1 MTANFGDALR
11 RLIMPAAAA
20 VSLAAVGATVTNA
33 DLVPLP
39 GNVHQF
45 ARPQFDAG
53 EAPATLR
60 PKGLDIVFA
69 KTPEQERALQ
79 QLLAAQ
85 QDPKSPQYHEW
96 LTPAQYGVRFGASD
110 ETLAAVTNWLKS
122 NGLSVGQVPPARGHL
137 PFSGSKAQVEA
148 ALHTRIHLF
157 TQAGEQHYANVSA
170 PLIPASLTSAIS
182 GIRGLNDFHPRPG
195 VHPRKPM
202 PRGSIP
208 LLGHS
213 SARSVAAPDTYYQR
227 IGSVPGIC
235 GPDRFRDHVQPAT
248 RVSAGNHGSRRH
260 DRHRGAERS
269 RFERPQDVLERLR
282 RLGTE
287 LRPTGSAV
295 HVDARAGRL
304 RSRRN
309 QRWERGR
316 GVPRHGDSRRARAG
330 RAADP
335 RAGRRCDEC
344 RAVRDRPESCG
355 HSQYFLRRM

>member
-96 LTPAQYGVRFGASD
+96 LTPAQYGGRFGASD

-157 TQAGEQHYANVSA
+157 TQAGEQHYANVS
-170 PLIPASLTSAIS
+170 PLIPASLTSAIKRYS
-182 GIRGLNDFHPRPG
+182 WTERLPSPARRTSAQTHAALDQYRLPRPTRA
-195 VHPRKPM
+195 PDP
-202 PRGSIP
+202 S
-208 LLGHS
+208 
-213 SARSVAAPDTYYQR
+213 AAPDTY
-227 IGSVPGIC
+227 
-235 GPDRFRDHVQPAT
+235 
-248 RVSAGNHGSRRH
+248 
-260 DRHRGAERS
+260 
-269 RFERPQDVLERLR
+269 
-282 RLGTE
+282 
-287 LRPTGSAV
+287 
-295 HVDARAGRL
+295 
-304 RSRRN
+304 
-309 QRWERGR
+309 
-316 GVPRHGDSRRARAG
+316 
-330 RAADP
+330 
-335 RAGRRCDEC
+335 
-344 RAVRDRPESCG
+344 
-355 HSQYFLRRM
+355 